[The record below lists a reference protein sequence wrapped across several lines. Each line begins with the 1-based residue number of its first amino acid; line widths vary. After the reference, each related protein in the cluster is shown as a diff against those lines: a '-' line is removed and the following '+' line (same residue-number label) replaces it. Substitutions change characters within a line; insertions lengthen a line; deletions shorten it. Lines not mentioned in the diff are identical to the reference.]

1 MNINAFIANEDEK
14 EKIQKEKEENKIL
27 KKMPKSFMRLS
38 WPNANFGELNI
49 NLEQII
55 NAKNNL
61 IVKTEEEIE
70 EEKRKKEE
78 KKRLKMEKKKNQ
90 NNNNNNNTISS
101 ISGNSSSDEDSDEIL
116 KNKIEKELN
125 FNLYLNKNNKKE
137 VEEEKDNLELLKHKK
152 ISPENMIIL
161 KRRLSQARNKFIE
174 IYQKKEKLTLGEEII
189 KKAKELEEKI
199 NIPKELIE
207 EIHQSL
213 NNLKLPSKCIIDDE
227 TSKVIEDEI
236 DEKPVKIISKDEIL
250 KIMKNIIS

>member
-1 MNINAFIANEDEK
+1 MNIKDFIESEDEK
-14 EKIQKEKEENKIL
+14 EKKEKEEIKIL

-49 NLEQII
+49 NLQQIL

-90 NNNNNNNTISS
+90 NNNNNTIIS
-101 ISGNSSSDEDSDEIL
+101 ISDNSSSDEDSDEIL

-125 FNLYLNKNNKKE
+125 FHLNLNKNNKKE

-189 KKAKELEEKI
+189 KKAKDLEEKI
-199 NIPKELIE
+199 NIPKELIN

>member
-49 NLEQII
+49 NLQQIL

-78 KKRLKMEKKKNQ
+78 KKRIKMEKKKKQND
-90 NNNNNNNTISS
+90 NNNNNISL
-101 ISGNSSSDEDSDEIL
+101 ISDNSSSDEDSDEQL

-125 FNLYLNKNNKKE
+125 FNLNLNKNNNNK

-207 EIHQSL
+207 EVHQSL
-213 NNLKLPSKCIIDDE
+213 NNLKLPSRCIIDDE

-236 DEKPVKIISKDEIL
+236 NEKPVKIISKDEIL
-250 KIMKNIIS
+250 KIMKI

>member
-1 MNINAFIANEDEK
+1 MNINALIENEDEK
-14 EKIQKEKEENKIL
+14 EKKEKEKEEIKTL

-49 NLEQII
+49 NLEQIL

-101 ISGNSSSDEDSDEIL
+101 ISDNSSSDEDSDEQL

-125 FNLYLNKNNKKE
+125 FNLNLNKSKNKI
-137 VEEEKDNLELLKHKK
+137 EEEKDNLELFKHKK

-161 KRRLSQARNKFIE
+161 KRRLSQARNKYIE

-199 NIPKELIE
+199 NIPKELIDE
-207 EIHQSL
+207 VHQSL
-213 NNLKLPSKCIIDDE
+213 NNLKLPSRCIIDDE
-227 TSKVIEDEI
+227 TSIVIENEI
-236 DEKPVKIISKDEIL
+236 NKKPVKTISKDEIL
-250 KIMKNIIS
+250 KIMKI

>member
-49 NLEQII
+49 NLQQIL

-78 KKRLKMEKKKNQ
+78 KKRLKIEKKKNI
-90 NNNNNNNTISS
+90 NNNNNTYCS
-101 ISGNSSSDEDSDEIL
+101 ISDKSSSDEDSDEIL
-116 KNKIEKELN
+116 KNKIENELN
-125 FNLYLNKNNKKE
+125 FNLNLNKSKNKI
-137 VEEEKDNLELLKHKK
+137 EEEKDNLELFKHKK

-207 EIHQSL
+207 EVHQSL
-213 NNLKLPSKCIIDDE
+213 NNLKLPSRCIIDDE

-236 DEKPVKIISKDEIL
+236 NEKPVKIISKDEIF
-250 KIMKNIIS
+250 KIMKI

>member
-1 MNINAFIANEDEK
+1 MNINALIENEDEK
-14 EKIQKEKEENKIL
+14 EKKEKEKEEIKTL

-49 NLEQII
+49 NLEQIL

-70 EEKRKKEE
+70 EEKGKKEE
-78 KKRLKMEKKKNQ
+78 KKRLKIEKKKNI
-90 NNNNNNNTISS
+90 NNNNNTYCS
-101 ISGNSSSDEDSDEIL
+101 ISDKSSSDEDSDEIL
-116 KNKIEKELN
+116 KNKIENELN
-125 FNLYLNKNNKKE
+125 FNLNLNKSKNKI
-137 VEEEKDNLELLKHKK
+137 EEEKDNLELFKHKK

-161 KRRLSQARNKFIE
+161 KRRLSQARNKYIE

-199 NIPKELIE
+199 NIPKELIDE
-207 EIHQSL
+207 VHQSL
-213 NNLKLPSKCIIDDE
+213 NNLKLPSRCIIDDE

-236 DEKPVKIISKDEIL
+236 NEKPVKIISKDEIL
-250 KIMKNIIS
+250 KIMKI

>member
-1 MNINAFIANEDEK
+1 MNIKAFIESEDEK
-14 EKIQKEKEENKIL
+14 EKKEKEEIKIL

-49 NLEQII
+49 NLQQIL

-78 KKRLKMEKKKNQ
+78 KKRLKIEKKKNI
-90 NNNNNNNTISS
+90 NNNNNTYCS
-101 ISGNSSSDEDSDEIL
+101 ISDKSSSDEDSDEIL
-116 KNKIEKELN
+116 KNKIENELN
-125 FNLYLNKNNKKE
+125 FNLNLNKSKNKI
-137 VEEEKDNLELLKHKK
+137 EEEKDNLELFKHKK

-161 KRRLSQARNKFIE
+161 KRRLSQARNKYIE

-207 EIHQSL
+207 EVHQSL
-213 NNLKLPSKCIIDDE
+213 NNLKLPSRCIIDDE
-227 TSKVIEDEI
+227 TSIVIENEI
-236 DEKPVKIISKDEIL
+236 NKKPVKTISKDEIL
-250 KIMKNIIS
+250 KIMKI

>member
-1 MNINAFIANEDEK
+1 MNINALIENEDEK
-14 EKIQKEKEENKIL
+14 EKKEKEKEEIKTL

-49 NLEQII
+49 NLEQIL

-78 KKRLKMEKKKNQ
+78 KKRLKIEKKKNI
-90 NNNNNNNTISS
+90 NNNNNTYCS
-101 ISGNSSSDEDSDEIL
+101 ISDKSSSDEDSDEIL
-116 KNKIEKELN
+116 KNKIENELN
-125 FNLYLNKNNKKE
+125 FNLNLNKSKNKI
-137 VEEEKDNLELLKHKK
+137 EEEKDNLELFKHKK

-199 NIPKELIE
+199 NIPKELIDE
-207 EIHQSL
+207 VHQSL
-213 NNLKLPSKCIIDDE
+213 NNLKLPSRCIIDDE
-227 TSKVIEDEI
+227 TSIVIENEI
-236 DEKPVKIISKDEIL
+236 NKKPVKTISKDEIL
-250 KIMKNIIS
+250 KIMKI

>member
-1 MNINAFIANEDEK
+1 MNINALIENEDEK
-14 EKIQKEKEENKIL
+14 EKKEKEKEEIKTL

-49 NLEQII
+49 NLEQIL

-78 KKRLKMEKKKNQ
+78 KKRLKIEKKKNI
-90 NNNNNNNTISS
+90 NNNNNTYCS
-101 ISGNSSSDEDSDEIL
+101 ISDKSSSDEDSDEIL
-116 KNKIEKELN
+116 KNKIENELN
-125 FNLYLNKNNKKE
+125 FNLNLNKSKNKI
-137 VEEEKDNLELLKHKK
+137 EEEKDNLELFKHKK

-207 EIHQSL
+207 EVHQSL
-213 NNLKLPSKCIIDDE
+213 NNLKLPSRCIIDDE
-227 TSKVIEDEI
+227 TSIVIENEI
-236 DEKPVKIISKDEIL
+236 NKKPVKTISKDEIL
-250 KIMKNIIS
+250 KIMKI

>member
-1 MNINAFIANEDEK
+1 MNINALIENEDEK
-14 EKIQKEKEENKIL
+14 EKKEKEKEEIKTL

-49 NLEQII
+49 NLEQIL

-101 ISGNSSSDEDSDEIL
+101 ISDNSSSDEIL
-116 KNKIEKELN
+116 KNKIENELN
-125 FNLYLNKNNKKE
+125 FNLNLNKSKNKI
-137 VEEEKDNLELLKHKK
+137 EEEKDNLELFKHKK

-161 KRRLSQARNKFIE
+161 KRRLSQARNKYIE

-199 NIPKELIE
+199 NIPKELIDE
-207 EIHQSL
+207 VHQSL
-213 NNLKLPSKCIIDDE
+213 NNLKLPSRCIIDDE
-227 TSKVIEDEI
+227 TSIVIENEI
-236 DEKPVKIISKDEIL
+236 NKKPVKTISKDEIL
-250 KIMKNIIS
+250 KIMKI

>member
-1 MNINAFIANEDEK
+1 MNIKAFIESEDEK
-14 EKIQKEKEENKIL
+14 EKKEKEEIKIL

-49 NLEQII
+49 NLQQIL

-90 NNNNNNNTISS
+90 NNNNNNTISS
-101 ISGNSSSDEDSDEIL
+101 ISDNSSSDEDSDEIL

-125 FNLYLNKNNKKE
+125 FHLNLNKNNKKE

-207 EIHQSL
+207 EVHQSL
-213 NNLKLPSKCIIDDE
+213 NNLKLPSRCIIDDE
-227 TSKVIEDEI
+227 TSKLIEDEI
-236 DEKPVKIISKDEIL
+236 NEKPVKIISKDEIF
-250 KIMKNIIS
+250 KIMKI

>member
-1 MNINAFIANEDEK
+1 MNINALIENEDEK
-14 EKIQKEKEENKIL
+14 EKKEKEKEEIKTL

-49 NLEQII
+49 NLEQIL

-78 KKRLKMEKKKNQ
+78 KKRLKIEKKKNI
-90 NNNNNNNTISS
+90 NNNNNTYCS
-101 ISGNSSSDEDSDEIL
+101 ISDKSSSDEDSDEIL
-116 KNKIEKELN
+116 KNKIENELN
-125 FNLYLNKNNKKE
+125 FNLNLNKSKNKI
-137 VEEEKDNLELLKHKK
+137 EEEKDNLELFKHKK

-161 KRRLSQARNKFIE
+161 KRRLSQARNKYIE

-199 NIPKELIE
+199 NIPKELIDE
-207 EIHQSL
+207 VHQSL
-213 NNLKLPSKCIIDDE
+213 NNLKLPSRCIIDDE
-227 TSKVIEDEI
+227 TSIVIENEI
-236 DEKPVKIISKDEIL
+236 NKKPVKTISKDEIL
-250 KIMKNIIS
+250 KIMKI

>member
-1 MNINAFIANEDEK
+1 MNINALIENEDEK
-14 EKIQKEKEENKIL
+14 EKKEKEKEEIKTL

-49 NLEQII
+49 NLEQIL

-78 KKRLKMEKKKNQ
+78 KKRLKIEKKKNI
-90 NNNNNNNTISS
+90 NNNNNTYCSNS
-101 ISGNSSSDEDSDEIL
+101 DKSSSDEDSDEIL
-116 KNKIEKELN
+116 KNKIENELN
-125 FNLYLNKNNKKE
+125 FNLNLNKSKNKI
-137 VEEEKDNLELLKHKK
+137 EEEKDNLELFKHKK

-161 KRRLSQARNKFIE
+161 KRRLSQARNKYIE

-199 NIPKELIE
+199 NIPKELIDE
-207 EIHQSL
+207 VHQSL
-213 NNLKLPSKCIIDDE
+213 NNLKLPSRCIIDDE
-227 TSKVIEDEI
+227 TSIVIENEI
-236 DEKPVKIISKDEIL
+236 NKKPVKTISKDEIL
-250 KIMKNIIS
+250 KIMKI

>member
-1 MNINAFIANEDEK
+1 MNIKAFIESEDEK
-14 EKIQKEKEENKIL
+14 EKKEKEEIKIL

-49 NLEQII
+49 NLQQIL

-78 KKRLKMEKKKNQ
+78 KKRIKMEKKKKQND
-90 NNNNNNNTISS
+90 NNNNNISL
-101 ISGNSSSDEDSDEIL
+101 ISDNSSSDEDSDEQL

-125 FNLYLNKNNKKE
+125 FNLNLNKNNNNK

-207 EIHQSL
+207 EVHQSL
-213 NNLKLPSKCIIDDE
+213 NNLKLPSRCIIDDE

-236 DEKPVKIISKDEIL
+236 NEKPVKIISKDEIF
-250 KIMKNIIS
+250 KIMKI

>member
-1 MNINAFIANEDEK
+1 MNIKAFIESEDEK
-14 EKIQKEKEENKIL
+14 EKKEKEEIKIL

-49 NLEQII
+49 NLQQIL

-90 NNNNNNNTISS
+90 NNNNNNTISS
-101 ISGNSSSDEDSDEIL
+101 ISDNSSSDEDSDEIL

-125 FNLYLNKNNKKE
+125 FHLNLNKNNKKE

>member
-78 KKRLKMEKKKNQ
+78 KKKIKN
-90 NNNNNNNTISS
+90 
-101 ISGNSSSDEDSDEIL
+101 G
-116 KNKIEKELN
+116 K
-125 FNLYLNKNNKKE
+125 
-137 VEEEKDNLELLKHKK
+137 EEK
-152 ISPENMIIL
+152 
-161 KRRLSQARNKFIE
+161 
-174 IYQKKEKLTLGEEII
+174 
-189 KKAKELEEKI
+189 
-199 NIPKELIE
+199 
-207 EIHQSL
+207 
-213 NNLKLPSKCIIDDE
+213 SK
-227 TSKVIEDEI
+227 
-236 DEKPVKIISKDEIL
+236 
-250 KIMKNIIS
+250 

>member
-1 MNINAFIANEDEK
+1 MNINALIENEDEK
-14 EKIQKEKEENKIL
+14 EKKEKEKEEIKTL

-49 NLEQII
+49 NLEQIL

-78 KKRLKMEKKKNQ
+78 KKRLKIEKKKNI
-90 NNNNNNNTISS
+90 NNNNNTYCS
-101 ISGNSSSDEDSDEIL
+101 ISDKSSSDEDSDEIL
-116 KNKIEKELN
+116 KNKIENELN
-125 FNLYLNKNNKKE
+125 FNLNLNKSKNKI
-137 VEEEKDNLELLKHKK
+137 EEEKDNLELFKHKK

-161 KRRLSQARNKFIE
+161 KRRLSQARNKYIE

-207 EIHQSL
+207 EVHQSL
-213 NNLKLPSKCIIDDE
+213 NNLKLPSRCIIDDE
-227 TSKVIEDEI
+227 TSIVIENEI
-236 DEKPVKIISKDEIL
+236 NKKPVKTISKDEIL
-250 KIMKNIIS
+250 KIMKI